1 MAILRELSWTMAED
15 DATETLPPEA
25 SADAP
30 ANGAEQSEPLT
41 KSVASRLRDLIAQ
54 DALPAGE
61 RIRERALA
69 ERLQVSRTPLR
80 EALKVLATEGLVEL
94 FPNRGAVVSDP
105 DPVEVQ
111 DLLQVLGVLEALGG
125 ELACA
130 QASQRELDE
139 VQALHYEMLAA
150 YARKDRLTY
159 FKVNQQIH
167 KAIVAASGNASLIE
181 THGRINARLYR
192 VRYRSNSR
200 NTKWDVAIEEH
211 EAILAALR
219 ARDAAALSKILRSHL
234 GSTWANVSETFGDN
248 AEKTGR

>member
-1 MAILRELSWTMAED
+1 MNEDSPSEDMTLERAPDAAADKALSGEVS
-15 DATETLPPEA
+15 P
-25 SADAP
+25 
-30 ANGAEQSEPLT
+30 GEPLT
-41 KSVASRLRDLIAQ
+41 KSVTNRLRDMIAQ
-54 DALPAGE
+54 DELPAGE

-69 ERLQVSRTPLR
+69 ETLQVSRTPLR
-80 EALKVLATEGLVEL
+80 EALKILATEGLVEL
-94 FPNRGAVVSDP
+94 FPNRGAVVAKP
-105 DPVEVQ
+105 DPAEVQ

-130 QASQRELDE
+130 RASDRDIAE

-150 YARKDRLTY
+150 YARKDRLAY

-167 KAIVAASGNASLIE
+167 KAIVAISGNASLIE

-211 EAILAALR
+211 EAILTALR
-219 ARDAAALSKILRSHL
+219 ARDGAALSQILRSHL
-234 GSTWANVSETFGDN
+234 GSTWANVRDGLDELDQN
-248 AEKTGR
+248 AGS

>member
-1 MAILRELSWTMAED
+1 MNED
-15 DATETLPPEA
+15 DASETLAPEPA
-25 SADAP
+25 QEAP
-30 ANGAEQSEPLT
+30 MTGIEPGEPLT
-41 KSVASRLRDLIAQ
+41 KSVANRLRDMIAQ

-69 ERLQVSRTPLR
+69 ETLQVSRTPLR

-94 FPNRGAVVSDP
+94 FPNRGAVVSNP
-105 DPVEVQ
+105 DPTEVQ

-130 QASQRELDE
+130 RASAADLDE

-167 KAIVAASGNASLIE
+167 KAIVAISGNTSLIE
-181 THGRINARLYR
+181 THARINAQLYR

-200 NTKWDVAIEEH
+200 NTKWDVAIKEH
-211 EAILAALR
+211 EAILDALQ
-219 ARDAAALSKILRSHL
+219 ARDSRALSKILRSHL
-234 GSTWANVSETFGDN
+234 GSTWANVSETFADS
-248 AEKTGR
+248 AEKADR

>member
-1 MAILRELSWTMAED
+1 MNED
-15 DATETLPPEA
+15 DPIETLPVAVTRDSAA
-25 SADAP
+25 SEVVP
-30 ANGAEQSEPLT
+30 AEPLT
-41 KSVASRLRDLIAQ
+41 TSVANRLRDMIAQ

-69 ERLQVSRTPLR
+69 ETLQVSRTPLR

-94 FPNRGAVVSDP
+94 FPNRGAVVSNP

-130 QASQRELDE
+130 QAGEQDVAE

-167 KAIVAASGNASLIE
+167 KAIVAISGNASLIE
-181 THGRINARLYR
+181 THARINARLYR

-200 NTKWDVAIEEH
+200 NTRWDVAIEEH
-211 EAILAALR
+211 EAILAALK
-219 ARDAAALSKILRSHL
+219 ARDGAALSKILRSHL
-234 GSTWANVSETFGDN
+234 GSTWANVSEGL
-248 AEKTGR
+248 EKGGEQKSG

>member
-1 MAILRELSWTMAED
+1 MSQD
-15 DATETLPPEA
+15 DTADSPALEA
-25 SADAP
+25 RQGMPQEARTSTVEP
-30 ANGAEQSEPLT
+30 GEPLT
-41 KSVASRLRDLIAQ
+41 KSVANRLRDLIAQ

-94 FPNRGAVVSDP
+94 FPNRGAVVSNP
-105 DPVEVQ
+105 DPTEVQ

-130 QASQRELDE
+130 RANAADLDE

-150 YARKDRLTY
+150 YARKDRLAY
-159 FKVNQQIH
+159 FKANQQIH
-167 KAIVAASGNASLIE
+167 KAIVAISGNASLIE
-181 THGRINARLYR
+181 THARINARLYR

-219 ARDAAALSKILRSHL
+219 ARDGAALSKILRSHL
-234 GSTWANVSETFGDN
+234 GSTWANVSETFEGGS
-248 AEKTGR
+248 EKP

>member
-1 MAILRELSWTMAED
+1 MGE
-15 DATETLPPEA
+15 PE
-25 SADAP
+25 P
-30 ANGAEQSEPLT
+30 AEPLT
-41 KSVASRLRDLIAQ
+41 KSVANRLRDMIAQ

-69 ERLQVSRTPLR
+69 EQLQVSRTPLR

-105 DPVEVQ
+105 DPTEVQ
-111 DLLQVLGVLEALGG
+111 DLLQVLGVLEGLGG

-130 QASQRELDE
+130 RAKEKDLDE

-167 KAIVAASGNASLIE
+167 KAIVAISGNASLIE
-181 THGRINARLYR
+181 THARINARLYR

-219 ARDAAALSKILRSHL
+219 ERDAAALSKILRSHL
-234 GSTWANVSETFGDN
+234 GSTWTNVSEGLVGGGEET
-248 AEKTGR
+248 TGG